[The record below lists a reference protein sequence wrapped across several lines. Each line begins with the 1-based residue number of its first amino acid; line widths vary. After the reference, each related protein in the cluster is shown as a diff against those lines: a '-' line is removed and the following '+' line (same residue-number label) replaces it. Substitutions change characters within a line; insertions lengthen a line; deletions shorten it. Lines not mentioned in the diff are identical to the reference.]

1 VENPVNRICSA
12 EIIGGT
18 FGLAASFESFNVR
31 KHYMRHR
38 NWLGA
43 LTPVSNQPD
52 SEDVAFFVRPSL
64 SGEARAVSFE
74 SVSFPHHFLRHQS
87 YRIKLHRDD
96 GADLYRKDA
105 TFTVRPNIGAP
116 VRRGRRSR

>member
-1 VENPVNRICSA
+1 MTNRAGPAVEDAHEPNTIHRYKVCVENPVNRICSA

-52 SEDVAFFVRPSL
+52 SEDSPS
-64 SGEARAVSFE
+64 SCARA
-74 SVSFPHHFLRHQS
+74 
-87 YRIKLHRDD
+87 
-96 GADLYRKDA
+96 
-105 TFTVRPNIGAP
+105 
-116 VRRGRRSR
+116 